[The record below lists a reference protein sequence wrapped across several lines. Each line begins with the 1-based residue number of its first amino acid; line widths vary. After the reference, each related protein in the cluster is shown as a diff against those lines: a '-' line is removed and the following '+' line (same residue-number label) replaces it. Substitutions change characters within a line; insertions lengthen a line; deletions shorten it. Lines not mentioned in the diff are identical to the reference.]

1 MVSGKGLKLFTV
13 FDVFME
19 NTSSGFC
26 ASVDEDAPFKI
37 TKQMESIQN
46 ESDLTLQQKA
56 LCCWVFFRISKPFSA
71 KHPHILTFTGGHPA
85 RQHIYTGMH
94 RGGGTCL
101 SGIILGY

>member
-1 MVSGKGLKLFTV
+1 MGLKLFTV
-13 FDVFME
+13 LGVFME
-19 NTSSGFC
+19 TTSSGFC

-46 ESDLTLQQKA
+46 ESDLTLQQKSPA
-56 LCCWVFFRISKPFSA
+56 LLGFFFRISKPFSA

-94 RGGGTCL
+94 RGEGACL